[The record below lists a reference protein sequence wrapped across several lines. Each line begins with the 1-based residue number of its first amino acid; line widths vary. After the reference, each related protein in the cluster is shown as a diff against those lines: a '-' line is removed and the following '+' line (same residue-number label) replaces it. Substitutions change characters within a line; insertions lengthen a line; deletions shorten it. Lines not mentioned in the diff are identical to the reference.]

1 MRTNLS
7 KRIIALLLTLAMIF
21 TLIPGVFAEEPAART
36 PFTDVTN
43 PQSWYYDAV
52 AYVYENGLMKGM
64 TETTF
69 GPDVTLERC
78 MLVTVLHRIVK
89 EPAATA
95 KVNFTDIPDD
105 AYFKNPVQWAVENEI
120 TMGTG
125 ETTFSPHDEVTR
137 EQLATFLMRF
147 AKYQGKDV
155 SARAEIK
162 DFPDDQ
168 DASDPFRD
176 TTQGEHAQDTG
187 DDEQTVD
194 EGIEQ
199 LAELRDGV
207 RPAGEPA
214 IYPVGTS
221 SQCKRD
227 ERIYLRKTSNKKV
240 DVKRNQ
246 QKANE
251 CNKIGPR
258 EHGIKWVISLT
269 MSSFAFF
276 HIGSSHPTLL
286 ARS

>member
-21 TLIPGVFAEEPAART
+21 TLVPGVFAEEPAART

-168 DASDPFRD
+168 DASDWAVEPL
-176 TTQGEHAQDTG
+176 QWAVAKGILKG
-187 DDEQTVD
+187 VD
-194 EGIEQ
+194 E
-199 LAELRDGV
+199 DGT
-207 RPAGEPA
+207 A
-214 IYPVGTS
+214 
-221 SQCKRD
+221 
-227 ERIYLRKTSNKKV
+227 YLRPKESTTRLTRLRWRLPSRKLRPLTRTS
-240 DVKRNQ
+240 
-246 QKANE
+246 
-251 CNKIGPR
+251 I
-258 EHGIKWVISLT
+258 
-269 MSSFAFF
+269 
-276 HIGSSHPTLL
+276 PT
-286 ARS
+286 RP